1 MNFNKYRKK
10 FRNTKRRYCDEP
22 EVSKKGTTN
31 FLTSTVASEW
41 LKNLLLRNYFKTILD
56 SVYENFQKNNF
67 FFDVL
72 IYMDLIKLIDS
83 LNLAGCYVAQNFT
96 EFTSCFNATAYSL
109 LSQFLQSFR
118 QCEKPGDSLI
128 HYLDIVLNNKFLIVI
143 LIPINTPI
151 KTDCVLNLSKCHI
164 MENKFYNVIELIN
177 AKLLFK
183 DKKSFL
189 YKTFYMRICECS
201 HKYLSHQNI
210 IVKTNKIGDIDNKRE
225 DKKTCKICFT
235 REYEEINS
243 KRKFQNFFFLTFS
256 FAKTTDA
263 YNSTDEYTTIDVLYQ
278 DVTERNEGFEI
289 GMNYSL
295 IVVPIPNKLH
305 KNSMRGKHVSNLWL
319 LNYRKHE
326 RNKFERNILASEEN
340 MSMSLS
346 AERFNSLVKAQNLD
360 DMNKIISDILK
371 IPSTSSCMGKIC
383 KTTKL
388 TLILISICSNFL
400 KHSKLDT
407 LAYDIY
413 HNVNTNEWM
422 NTNGKG
428 HTLERLRGPHC
439 FFVCLDDIIMTDLV
453 KLCNY
458 FCNVKLL
465 NVKTDSFSILLAQKY
480 DVVVINIGNL
490 NNSQINTLEEMLK
503 NGVYKNKK
511 TCFPISTTFWVY
523 AVKPS
528 IRNEKE
534 FNTYIKENMMARF
547 DFFFELSF
555 EDDDDVIEEVL
566 RISDETE
573 RKGFGFYFELNNKFS
588 YLRKSSL
595 SHCEFSEMS
604 DITKSIIKRY
614 FDMAADL
621 STLTIYHIGI
631 CQLLCISVSIL
642 LGKKECLI
650 EHVVLALFLYDKF
663 VSPTKNKLTQ
673 FDKNLL
679 TSVINIPNDEDNS
692 FQKLMNYFSSYLNV
706 TMNFWRKG
714 QNQALNS

>member
-22 EVSKKGTTN
+22 EISKKGTTN
-31 FLTSTVASEW
+31 FLSSIVASEW
-41 LKNLLLRNYFKTILD
+41 LKNLVLRNYFKTILD

-83 LNLAGCYVAQNFT
+83 VNLAGCYVTQNFT
-96 EFTSCFNATAYSL
+96 EFTSYFNAAAYSL

-118 QCEKPGDSLI
+118 VMTQFSMLVRDNLI

-164 MENKFYNVIELIN
+164 MEKKFYNVIELIN

-295 IVVPIPNKLH
+295 IV
-305 KNSMRGKHVSNLWL
+305 
-319 LNYRKHE
+319 E
-326 RNKFERNILASEEN
+326 RNKFERNILASKEN
-340 MSMSLS
+340 MSMPLS
-346 AERFNSLVKAQNLD
+346 SERFNSLVKAQNLD

-413 HNVNTNEWM
+413 HNVNTSEWI

-428 HTLERLRGPHC
+428 HTLESKKKSEQYLTPRREVIRGVKLLGLRGPHC

-528 IRNEKE
+528 IRNEKVTVG
-534 FNTYIKENMMARF
+534 NYVRTTSQYGV
-547 DFFFELSF
+547 LSF

-595 SHCEFSEMS
+595 SHCEFSQMS
-604 DITKSIIKRY
+604 DITKSIIKKY

-650 EHVVLALFLYDKF
+650 EHVVLALLLYDKF

-679 TSVINIPNDEDNS
+679 ISVINTPNDEDNS
-692 FQKLMNYFSSYLNV
+692 FQKLMNYFSSYLNA

-714 QNQALNS
+714 QNQALNC

>member
-1 MNFNKYRKK
+1 
-10 FRNTKRRYCDEP
+10 
-22 EVSKKGTTN
+22 
-31 FLTSTVASEW
+31 
-41 LKNLLLRNYFKTILD
+41 
-56 SVYENFQKNNF
+56 
-67 FFDVL
+67 
-72 IYMDLIKLIDS
+72 
-83 LNLAGCYVAQNFT
+83 
-96 EFTSCFNATAYSL
+96 
-109 LSQFLQSFR
+109 
-118 QCEKPGDSLI
+118 
-128 HYLDIVLNNKFLIVI
+128 
-143 LIPINTPI
+143 
-151 KTDCVLNLSKCHI
+151 

-235 REYEEINS
+235 REYEEIN
-243 KRKFQNFFFLTFS
+243 N
-256 FAKTTDA
+256 
-263 YNSTDEYTTIDVLYQ
+263 EYTTIDVLYQ

-295 IVVPIPNKLH
+295 IV
-305 KNSMRGKHVSNLWL
+305 
-319 LNYRKHE
+319 E